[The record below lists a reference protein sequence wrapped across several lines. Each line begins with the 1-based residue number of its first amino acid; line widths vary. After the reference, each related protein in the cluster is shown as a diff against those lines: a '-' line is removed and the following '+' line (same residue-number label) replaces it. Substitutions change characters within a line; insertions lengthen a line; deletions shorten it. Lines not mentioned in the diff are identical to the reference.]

1 MSLETLVKRSS
12 MKILITGGKGY
23 IAKGINNALWDK
35 YHIIAPGREE
45 LDLTDKSSVDKFFEN
60 KQFDVVI
67 HTAIK
72 GVANTRDPDETIS
85 FWNLVMFYNLLSKKD
100 HFTKLINIGSGAE
113 RYLTNTPYGQS
124 KSIINKLVHKYDNF
138 YTLRVYAVFD
148 ENEND
153 TRFIK
158 SSIRKV
164 LNNEPIVVY
173 QDRLMD
179 FIYMPDLVSMIRYYI
194 EGKDLL
200 KEVDCIYEDTVSLS
214 KIAKYINNHLS
225 INKVPINIQD
235 PLPGENYIGTFTDLP
250 IALIGLEQGIKNVYN
265 KLK

>member
-1 MSLETLVKRSS
+1 

-23 IAKGINNALWDK
+23 IAKGINNALWEK
-35 YHIIAPGREE
+35 YHIMAPGKDE
-45 LDLTDKSSVDKFFEN
+45 LDLTNTKSVEKFFEN
-60 KQFDVVI
+60 KYFDVVI

-72 GVANTRDPDETIS
+72 GATNTKDPDETIS

-100 HFTKLINIGSGAE
+100 HFNKLINIGSGAE
-113 RYLTNTPYGQS
+113 RYLPNTPYGYS
-124 KSIINKLVHKYDNF
+124 KNIINKLVQKYDDF
-138 YTLRVYAVFD
+138 YTLRVFAVFD

-179 FIYMPDLVSMIRYYI
+179 FIYMPDLVSMISYYI
-194 EGKDLL
+194 EGKDLI
-200 KEVDCIYEDTVSLS
+200 KEVDCIYDDTVSLS
-214 KIAKYINNHLS
+214 KVAKYINNHLS
-225 INKVPINIQD
+225 INKVPINIED